1 MKEILFR
8 NTTLCCSIFNGLIL
22 SMFTGFFIY
31 GGIHLTP
38 TIVDLD
44 STLEHVNNFVNNGND
59 IYSHINNFMSKGD
72 HIYNNINILVNN
84 ISAYQGTIGNITNS
98 IEPLIDNSELL
109 LKDAEL
115 SLYRLQKIMQLANTT
130 LTDIKPLINI
140 LKNISKNI
148 NDFSMISIDDTIDNS
163 ISQNPLSN
171 SPITHSPLPNLLTQ
185 NAIQEIA

>member
-1 MKEILFR
+1 
-8 NTTLCCSIFNGLIL
+8 
-22 SMFTGFFIY
+22 
-31 GGIHLTP
+31 
-38 TIVDLD
+38 
-44 STLEHVNNFVNNGND
+44 
-59 IYSHINNFMSKGD
+59 
-72 HIYNNINILVNN
+72 
-84 ISAYQGTIGNITNS
+84 
-98 IEPLIDNSELL
+98 
-109 LKDAEL
+109 
-115 SLYRLQKIMQLANTT
+115 MQLANTT